1 MSSTPPTL
9 EMRRDAL
16 RRVAVFQH
24 FSDAECDAALSVMTP
39 RMLRTGDVLYRAGD
53 EGSTMVVVQDG
64 RLRAEIEDARGRR
77 VEVGAIGPGEVVG
90 EMALLD
96 PAPRTADVIAA
107 CDTVVFELTR
117 DGAMQLRKQQPAAF
131 SALVGEVITDVTKR
145 LRSINQRVEREL
157 GGGKAAKGET
167 GTHAAV
173 RPAER
178 TDAAPA
184 KPDRTSGIVAAVDVS
199 GESFFRRFWS
209 KWIRG

>member
-1 MSSTPPTL
+1 MATTPLTL
-9 EMRRDAL
+9 AERRDAL

-24 FSDAECDAALSVMTP
+24 FTDEQCDAALSVMTP
-39 RMLRTGDVLYRAGD
+39 RLLRTGDVLYRAGED
-53 EGSTMVVVQDG
+53 GSTMVVVQEG
-64 RLRAEIEDARGRR
+64 RLRAEIEDGRGRR

-107 CDTVVFELTR
+107 CDTTVFELTR
-117 DGAMQLRKQQPAAF
+117 EGAMQLRKAQPAAF

-157 GGGKAAKGET
+157 GGKPAKAET
-167 GTHAAV
+167 GSHAAI
-173 RPAER
+173 RPLDR
-178 TDAAPA
+178 GDASPHRA
-184 KPDRTSGIVAAVDVS
+184 DRASGLVAAVDVS

-209 KWIRG
+209 KWIRS